1 MNINDQLKEVI
12 KKEVLKKKSQDSAE
26 EFHNRRIPITR
37 RSIELIHEEK
47 RLMGLFELECDYE

>member
-1 MNINDQLKEVI
+1 MNISDQLKEVI

-37 RSIELIHEEK
+37 RSIELIQEQK
-47 RLMGLFELECDYE
+47 RLMELFELEC